1 MVKEILLVIFI
12 TSYSLAQQYSPEDVI
27 RQYDEAFLSDNW
39 KKVAELTY
47 PDEISLFKKNLKPNQ
62 YEIAASDSK
71 IKNID
76 SLYTLSDKDL
86 YAFFLQNL
94 YLNVPSVKVVE
105 DKSIV
110 GTVFDGQDYAYVV
123 YKREGKYSDIIEL
136 KKFQD
141 EWKMKLDKNIR
152 MIFVPLEIT
161 STSESTSNEDDTYSN
176 NYDKYNTYNEYD
188 SPLSDN
194 ERVKSMMKTVFEMM
208 TDDEFVNNLAIFNK
222 KYYDALIK
230 EGFTKDEALK
240 IITESK
246 SPLQK

>member
-1 MVKEILLVIFI
+1 MVKKILAALFI
-12 TSYSLAQQYSPEDVI
+12 TSFSLAQQYSPEDVI
-27 RQYDEAFLSDNW
+27 KQYDDAFLNDNW
-39 KKVAELTY
+39 EKVAELTH
-47 PDEISLFKKNLKPNQ
+47 PDEIVLFKKSLKPNQ
-62 YEIAASDSK
+62 YEIAASDRNV
-71 IKNID
+71 KNID
-76 SLYTLSDKDL
+76 SLYNLSDLEL

-94 YLNVPSVKVVE
+94 YLNVPSVKVIE

-123 YKREGKYSDIIEL
+123 YKSEEKYPYIIEL
-136 KKFQD
+136 KKIRG
-141 EWKMKLDKNIR
+141 EWKMKLDRNIR

-161 STSESTSNEDDTYSN
+161 SSITSNENDTYSN
-176 NYDKYNTYNEYD
+176 NYEKYNSYSEYD
-188 SPLSDN
+188 SPSSDN
-194 ERVKSMMKTVFEMM
+194 ERVKSIMKTVFEMM

-222 KYYDALIK
+222 KYYDALLK